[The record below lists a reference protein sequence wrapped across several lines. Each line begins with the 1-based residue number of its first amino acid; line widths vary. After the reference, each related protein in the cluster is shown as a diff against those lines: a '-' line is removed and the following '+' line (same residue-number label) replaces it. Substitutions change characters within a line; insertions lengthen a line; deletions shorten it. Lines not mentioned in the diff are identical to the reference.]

1 MAFKDIFGNT
11 MWKVVD
17 ADKKIQTLQ
26 EGSAIDKYDQILD
39 ILRDNRK
46 NYLMNGQT
54 QDEWTDRVLFFSF
67 QKPIQNDGSYIERKF
82 KLENDDTYVTED
94 SNNIILQ
101 NEPVFNISYLI
112 SKTSSWFNSETR
124 CEVATKTLVNAINEK
139 GINFYSTQTEK
150 VEDGNL
156 AGPSDSEVLSLSW
169 LPSDYV
175 TLHNTLAG
183 LTYSKYTY
191 YLKLCNIHLRYNDP
205 VKIFSEIDIENTT
218 AISNL
223 TTSQLNDLL
232 IFIRDTYSGSPEDS
246 VYTSNAEAACEMLE
260 FDMAQ

>member
-1 MAFKDIFGNT
+1 M
-11 MWKVVD
+11 MVH
-17 ADKKIQTLQ
+17 
-26 EGSAIDKYDQILD
+26 ILKE
-39 ILRDNRK
+39 N
-46 NYLMNGQT
+46 
-54 QDEWTDRVLFFSF
+54 
-67 QKPIQNDGSYIERKF
+67 
-82 KLENDDTYVTED
+82 LENDDTYVTED
-94 SNNIILQ
+94 NNNVILQ

-139 GINFYSTQTEK
+139 GINFYSTQTEQ

-156 AGPSDSEVLSLSW
+156 AGPNDSEVLSLSW

-175 TLHNTLAG
+175 TLHNKLAG

-218 AISNL
+218 AIANL
-223 TTSQLNDLL
+223 TTSQMNDLL

-246 VYTSNAEAACEMLE
+246 VYTGNAEAACEMLE